1 MEELELPVRKLHEFT
16 SDVQTLMKGI
26 GEGGEHE
33 FKGLGVL
40 GIGDSLDF
48 GEGLLKADLKVDGIL
63 TKVQEIQDAIRG
75 VVQIADPQVGIPATP
90 QKMEQGAELESTNR
104 EVKEQQASSSV
115 NQNVN
120 VQTVG
125 DTNVN
130 NQTALVANQNH
141 NTQDTNDRSWFGG
154 MFG

>member
-1 MEELELPVRKLHEFT
+1 
-16 SDVQTLMKGI
+16 
-26 GEGGEHE
+26 
-33 FKGLGVL
+33 
-40 GIGDSLDF
+40 
-48 GEGLLKADLKVDGIL
+48 
-63 TKVQEIQDAIRG
+63 
-75 VVQIADPQVGIPATP
+75 
-90 QKMEQGAELESTNR
+90 MEQGAELESTNR